1 MSDFDS
7 NDRRPS
13 KFGRGGKK
21 GGKPSRD
28 PQGRPRP
35 SREGQGADRDSRDRG
50 DRPTYGRRDDRGE
63 GGGGGQGGGDRK
75 HPYPRYGDRKRG
87 DRPEGQG
94 GYEGRPQEGR
104 GQGGGSSSG
113 GGGPHPGPVPR
124 EGGRKPPY
132 RDRAE
137 GRPGNAGGY
146 GSRQDGPRES
156 FGEGGGGYK
165 GRFQRDDEGG
175 GGGGGGHKKR
185 FQRDGEG
192 GGGYQGRFPRDPEGG
207 GGHKKRF
214 QRDGEGG
221 GGGYQGRFPRD
232 PEGGGGHKKRFQRDG
247 EGGGG
252 GGYQGR
258 FPREGQPDGD
268 RRERPP
274 FRQEDH
280 KSHRREAPPRK
291 EQANWDGPVDPGE
304 GDHNSERD
312 DLIYGR
318 HAVISA
324 LESGRSLHRL
334 WILPQLRYD
343 PRFHRCIQAAKGS
356 GTVIDEVSYARLD
369 YLTQRGNHQGVV
381 AQVSPYVYTELDELI
396 AAAKAASDRPTIVVA
411 DGITD
416 PHNLGA
422 IARTIEAMGLQGLV
436 IPQRRAAGVTSTVLK
451 VASGALE
458 HLPVARVVNLVQ
470 ALEALKAA
478 GFWVYGIDAHGT
490 QALHGT
496 DMGGPVVIVVGAEG
510 AGLSVLVQKHCDLL
524 LSIPLQGRTPSLNAS
539 VALGMATYEI
549 CRQRWKSTLSLPGR
563 DAEGRLQQPHPQTVP

>member
-28 PQGRPRP
+28 PQGRSRP
-35 SREGQGADRDSRDRG
+35 PREGQGAGGDRPAYGRRDDRPGDRG
-50 DRPTYGRRDDRGE
+50 DRPAYGRRDDRGE
-63 GGGGGQGGGDRK
+63 GGGGTQGGGDRGK
-75 HPYPRYGDRKRG
+75 RPFPRYEDRKRRERPDG
-87 DRPEGQG
+87 PGRPEPKGG
-94 GYEGRPQEGR
+94 GYYRDRDGNREDSRDGNRGSGYEGRSQEGR
-104 GQGGGSSSG
+104 GQGKGGESR
-113 GGGPHPGPVPR
+113 GPVPR
-124 EGGRKPPY
+124 DGARKPPY

-137 GRPGNAGGY
+137 GRAEGRPDGRPAGPGGRPKGDY
-146 GSRQDGPRES
+146 QDPGERREK
-156 FGEGGGGYK
+156 K
-165 GRFQRDDEGG
+165 GRFQRE
-175 GGGGGGHKKR
+175 
-185 FQRDGEG
+185 
-192 GGGYQGRFPRDPEGG
+192 
-207 GGHKKRF
+207 
-214 QRDGEGG
+214 
-221 GGGYQGRFPRD
+221 
-232 PEGGGGHKKRFQRDG
+232 
-247 EGGGG
+247 
-252 GGYQGR
+252 
-258 FPREGQPDGD
+258 GD

-274 FRQEDH
+274 FRPDDAKGH
-280 KSHRREAPPRK
+280 HRREAPPRR
-291 EQANWDGPVDPGE
+291 EQSQWDALPEQGDGDDPNGE
-304 GDHNSERD
+304 RE

-343 PRFHRCIQAAKGS
+343 PRFHRLIQGAKGA

-369 YLTQRGNHQGVV
+369 QLTQRATHQGVA
-381 AQVSPYVYTELDELI
+381 AQVSPYVYTELDDLI

-451 VASGALE
+451 VGSGALE

-470 ALEALKAA
+470 ALETLKAA

-490 QALHGT
+490 QSIHST
-496 DMGGPVVIVVGAEG
+496 DLGGPVVIVVGAEG
-510 AGLSVLVQKHCDLL
+510 AGLSLLVQKHCDLL

-549 CRQRWKSTLSLPGR
+549 CRQRWKSALSLPGR
-563 DAEGRLQQPHPQTVP
+563 DADGRLQQPQPQPQTVP

>member
-21 GGKPSRD
+21 GGKPSHD
-28 PQGRPRP
+28 PQGRPRRD
-35 SREGQGADRDSRDRG
+35 SQGAADRDGRDRG
-50 DRPTYGRRDDRGE
+50 DRPAYGRRDDRGDRPAYGRRDDRGE
-63 GGGGGQGGGDRK
+63 GSGGQGGGDRGK
-75 HPYPRYGDRKRG
+75 PSFPRYGDRKRP
-87 DRPEGQG
+87 DRPDGPGPGPGRPEPKGGGGGGYYRDRDGNREDRREGGREGGREDRRDSGSRG

-104 GQGGGSSSG
+104 GSG
-113 GGGPHPGPVPR
+113 KGAESRGPTPR
-124 EGGRKPPY
+124 DGARKPPY
-132 RDRAE
+132 RDRPEGRAE
-137 GRPGNAGGY
+137 GRPEGRPFRPGGPGGRPKGDY
-146 GSRQDGPRES
+146 QGSDDRRDAK
-156 FGEGGGGYK
+156 K
-165 GRFQRDDEGG
+165 GRFQRE
-175 GGGGGGHKKR
+175 
-185 FQRDGEG
+185 
-192 GGGYQGRFPRDPEGG
+192 
-207 GGHKKRF
+207 
-214 QRDGEGG
+214 
-221 GGGYQGRFPRD
+221 
-232 PEGGGGHKKRFQRDG
+232 
-247 EGGGG
+247 
-252 GGYQGR
+252 
-258 FPREGQPDGD
+258 GD

-274 FRQEDH
+274 FRPDDAKGH
-280 KSHRREAPPRK
+280 HRRDAAASPRK
-291 EQANWDGPVDPGE
+291 ERSQWDAPQDQ
-304 GDHNSERD
+304 GDGDERNSERD

-369 YLTQRGNHQGVV
+369 QLTQRATHQGVV
-381 AQVSPYVYTELDELI
+381 AQVSPYAYTELDDLI

-422 IARTIEAMGLQGLV
+422 IARTIEAMGFQGLV

-451 VASGALE
+451 VGSGALE

-490 QALHGT
+490 QSIHST
-496 DMGGPVVIVVGAEG
+496 DLGGPVVIVVGAEG
-510 AGLSVLVQKHCDLL
+510 AGLSLLVQKHCDLL

-549 CRQRWKSTLSLPGR
+549 CRQRWKSTLSLPSR
-563 DAEGRLQQPHPQTVP
+563 DAEGRLQQPQPQTVP